1 MSSDAHELKS
11 ISVSSLANSNA
22 KMPEQE
28 GPDLALMNYEA
39 TTKISKLESNANLM
53 TQDASPSDSK
63 TSEPTHTM

>member
-1 MSSDAHELKS
+1 MPSEVHERKS

-22 KMPEQE
+22 KVPEE
-28 GPDLALMNYEA
+28 RPDLALMNFEA

-63 TSEPTHTM
+63 TSEPTQVM